1 LRRLKIT
8 KRLEELFNLPLS
20 QQDDQEDTTGTSDL
34 TDQDRAMISEID
46 ATIDKI
52 DAALPMVR
60 NIESSDKELDALAA
74 KSLETFEDL
83 MSLGMN
89 VDSRFC
95 AEIFSVAQSMMGH
108 ALTAKQAKLN
118 NKFKM
123 LDLQIKKARLDQEA
137 KKIASATG
145 QAEVAET
152 ATGQVLSRND
162 LLDLISGVRGETS
175 NLQTEKKA

>member
-1 LRRLKIT
+1 MIT
-8 KRLEELFNLPLS
+8 
-20 QQDDQEDTTGTSDL
+20 
-34 TDQDRAMISEID
+34 EID

-52 DAALPMVR
+52 DAALPMVK

-137 KKIASATG
+137 KKMAAADPGS
-145 QAEVAET
+145 EPAET
-152 ATGQVLSRND
+152 ATGQILSRND
-162 LLDLISGVRGETS
+162 LLDMISGVRGETANVHS
-175 NLQTEKKA
+175 EKKE